1 MNQVFAC
8 LGRLREAEGLSWG
21 AGEGRQGSSAGC
33 AETCTR
39 LALCWKCSTLAVL
52 HCGLGGS
59 HGNRDSTNEGLN
71 TGL

>member
-33 AETCTR
+33 ADLHQVGSVLEVFYPGSS
-39 LALCWKCSTLAVL
+39 ALWA
-52 HCGLGGS
+52 GG
-59 HGNRDSTNEGLN
+59 
-71 TGL
+71 